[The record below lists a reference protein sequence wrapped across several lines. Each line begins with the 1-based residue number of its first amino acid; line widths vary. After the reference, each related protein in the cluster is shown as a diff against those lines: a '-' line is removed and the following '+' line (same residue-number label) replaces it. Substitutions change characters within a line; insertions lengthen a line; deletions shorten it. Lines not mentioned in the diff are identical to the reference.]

1 MRISSNRNIL
11 AACPAVCVAVCLFT
25 GATALYA
32 QGNAPSFE
40 TAVLPVLQKSCYAC
54 HNEQDASGGLNLKAL
69 GAVADNREDWETVLG
84 KLKSGEMPPAPIPKP
99 AGLADMVSYLE
110 RELARLD
117 RNTQADPG
125 RITARHL
132 NRTEYR
138 NTIRD
143 LLGVD
148 FQTVHEFPVDD
159 SGDGFDN
166 LGDVLSLSP
175 LLAEKYLSA
184 AEQISARALGLVKLP
199 ASPVTASYADDD
211 NYTEGAS
218 FTGTSGSAHRA
229 GTSFIEVTHR
239 VQFDGDYVI
248 QAGLAGQRGSDGK
261 PVTMGFWMDGK
272 LLHSEEVQTTPPNT
286 VYFGAYEKK
295 EFRVFL
301 PQGVHSFRLGF
312 MNDAIGAGMPK
323 DKALNPRFNKYP
335 QLVAFLGPE
344 KPAEAPASRKQI
356 LICDPHSG
364 AECVERIVATLA
376 HRAYRRPVKPAE
388 TAALMNLVASSQKE
402 GLSLEEGIQTAVEA
416 VLVSPD
422 FLFRIERDAEPANPA
437 RIHRVSDVELAS
449 RLSYFLWSS
458 MPDGQLLNLGETGK
472 LSGGAVL
479 DAEIKR
485 MLADPRSQALAE
497 NFAGQWLELRNLD
510 AMKPDPDKFPEW
522 DPELKEAM
530 RTETTMFFDSILR
543 ENRPVA
549 EFLNARYTFLN
560 ETLAKFY
567 GIDGVTGPDFRRVEL
582 ATSQRGGILGQASVM
597 TVSSYPSRTSV
608 VLRGKYLLENILGS
622 PPPPPPA
629 NVPPLDEE
637 AVGTTLSLRQQME
650 KHRAD
655 PTCASCHSKMDPLGF
670 ALENYDVIGKW
681 RTMDG
686 KFPVDASGTLPDG
699 VTFSGPAEMREAL
712 AKKLPQFA
720 ECLVKKMMVY
730 ALGRG
735 IEPYDRPAIAEIMSH
750 WEADGYRFQSLI
762 FEIAHSLPFQSR
774 RGDAAKEVTSQ

>member
-1 MRISSNRNIL
+1 MHITPHRIVPSV
-11 AACPAVCVAVCLFT
+11 CPAVCLF
-25 GATALYA
+25 AAAASLYA
-32 QGNAPSFE
+32 QGSANTFQ
-40 TAVLPVLQKSCYAC
+40 TAVTPVLEKSCFAC
-54 HNEQDASGGLNLKAL
+54 HNEQVASGGLNLRAL
-69 GAVADNREDWETVLG
+69 GPVAGDREDWGEVLR
-84 KLKSGEMPPAPIPKP
+84 KLKAGEMPPPRLPKP
-99 AGLADMVSYLE
+99 EGLSAMVGYLE
-110 RELARLD
+110 RELDKLD
-117 RNTQADPG
+117 HNSQADPG
-125 RITARHL
+125 RVTARHL

-148 FQTVHEFPVDD
+148 FQTAHEFPVDD

-184 AEQISARALGLVKLP
+184 AERISARALGLVKLP
-199 ASPVTASYADDD
+199 AKPVNASYADDEH
-211 NYTEGAS
+211 YTEVVS

-229 GTSFIEVTHR
+229 GTSFIEVNHR
-239 VQFDGDYVI
+239 VDYDGDYTL
-248 QAGLAGQRGSDGK
+248 QAGLAGQRGADGK
-261 PVTMGFWMDGK
+261 PVTLSFWMDGK
-272 LLHSEEVQTTPPNT
+272 LLHSEEVATTPPST
-286 VYFGAYEKK
+286 VYFAPYEKK

-301 PQGVHSFRLGF
+301 PEGVHTFRLGF
-312 MNDAIGAGMPK
+312 LNDEVGAKMPK
-323 DKALNPRFNKYP
+323 DKAFNPRANKYP
-335 QLVAFLGPE
+335 QLIGFLGPE
-344 KPAEAPASRKQI
+344 PPSEEPASRKRI
-356 LICDPHSG
+356 LICDPQSG
-364 AECVERIVATLA
+364 QSCVERILANLA
-376 HRAYRRPVKPAE
+376 HRAYRRPVRASE
-388 TAALMNLVASSQKE
+388 IAALMTLVAASRKE
-402 GLSLEEGIQTAVEA
+402 GLSLEEGIRTAVEA
-416 VLVSPD
+416 ILVSPD
-422 FLFRIERDAEPANPA
+422 FLFRIERDPEPNNPA
-437 RIHRVSDVELAS
+437 RIHNVTDGELAS

-458 MPDGQLLNLGETGK
+458 MPDDELLNLGDAGK
-472 LSGGAVL
+472 LSNTAVL
-479 DAEIKR
+479 DAQIKR

-522 DPELKEAM
+522 GPELKEAM
-530 RTETTMFFDSILR
+530 RGETSLFFESILR
-543 ENRPVA
+543 ENRPIS

-567 GIDGVTGPDFRRVEL
+567 GIEGVSGPDFRRVDL
-582 ATSQRGGILGQASVM
+582 TTGQRGGILGQASVM

-608 VLRGKYLLENILGS
+608 VLRGKYLLDNILGS

-637 AVGTTLSLRQQME
+637 AVGATLSLRQQME

-655 PTCASCHSKMDPLGF
+655 ATCASCHSKMDPLGF
-670 ALENYDVIGKW
+670 ALENYDAIGKW

-699 VTFSGPAEMREAL
+699 TTFAGPAEMREAL

-720 ECLVKKMMVY
+720 ECLVRKMMVY

-735 IEPYDRPAIAEIMSH
+735 IEPYDRPAIAQIMRN

-774 RGDAAKEVTSQ
+774 RGDAAKEDASQ

>member
-1 MRISSNRNIL
+1 VQITPSRIL
-11 AACPAVCVAVCLFT
+11 ALSLFFALAVQVH
-25 GATALYA
+25 A
-32 QGNAPSFE
+32 QGNAATFE
-40 TAVLPVLQKSCYAC
+40 TVVIPVLRSTCYSC
-54 HNEQDASGGLNLKAL
+54 HNEQVASGGLNLKAL
-69 GAVADNREDWETVLG
+69 GAVAENREDWEMVLG
-84 KLKSGEMPPAPIPKP
+84 KLKAGEMPPPPVPKP
-99 AGLADMVSYLE
+99 AGLDAMVSYLE
-110 RELARLD
+110 REFERLD

-148 FQTVHEFPVDD
+148 FQTAHEFPVDD

-175 LLAEKYLSA
+175 LLAEKYLAA
-184 AEQISARALGLVKLP
+184 AERISTRALGLVKLP
-199 ASPVTASYADDD
+199 ARPVSASYADDD

-218 FTGTSGSAHRA
+218 FTGTNGSAHRA

-239 VQFDGDYVI
+239 VEFDGDYVI
-248 QAGLAGQRGSDGK
+248 QAGLAGQRGADGK
-261 PVTMGFWMDGK
+261 PVRLGFWMDGK

-301 PQGVHSFRLGF
+301 PEGVHSFRLGF

-335 QLVAFLGPE
+335 QLIAFLGPE
-344 KPAEAPASRKQI
+344 SPAEAPSSRTQI

-364 AECVERIVATLA
+364 PECVQQILATLA
-376 HRAYRRPVKPAE
+376 HRAFRRPVKPAE
-388 TAALMNLVASSQKE
+388 VGALLNLVAATQKE

-416 VLVSPD
+416 ILVSPD
-422 FLFRIERDAEPANPA
+422 FLFRIERDPEPTNPA
-437 RIHRVSDVELAS
+437 RIHRVTDGELAS

-458 MPDGQLLNLGETGK
+458 MPDDQLLNLGDTGK
-472 LSGGAVL
+472 LSGTTAL
-479 DAEIKR
+479 DAQIKR
-485 MLADPRSQALAE
+485 MLADPRSQALSE

-522 DPELKEAM
+522 NPELKEAM
-530 RTETTMFFDSILR
+530 RTETSLFFDSILR
-543 ENRPVA
+543 ENRPIS

-567 GIDGVTGPDFRRVEL
+567 GIEGVTGPEFRRVEL
-582 ATSQRGGILGQASVM
+582 SAGQRGGILGQASVM

-629 NVPPLDEE
+629 NVPPLDE
-637 AVGTTLSLRQQME
+637 AATGATLSLRQQME
-650 KHRAD
+650 QHRAD

-670 ALENYDVIGKW
+670 ALEHYDAIGKW

-686 KFPVDASGTLPDG
+686 KFPVDPSGILPDG
-699 VTFSGPAEMREAL
+699 TTFAGPAEMREAL
-712 AKKLPQFA
+712 AGKLPQFA
-720 ECLVKKMMVY
+720 ECLVRKMMVY

>member
-1 MRISSNRNIL
+1 LRITPSSNIL
-11 AACPAVCVAVCLFT
+11 LVCLL
-25 GATALYA
+25 AVAAPLHA
-32 QGNAPSFE
+32 QGNAATFE
-40 TAVLPVLQKSCYAC
+40 TAVQPVLQKTCYAC
-54 HNEQDASGGLNLKAL
+54 HSEQLASGGLNLKAL
-69 GAVADNREDWETVLG
+69 GAVADNREDWEVVLA
-84 KLKSGEMPPAPIPKP
+84 KLKAGEMPPPPVPKP
-99 AGLADMVSYLE
+99 AGLDAMVAYLD
-110 RELARLD
+110 REFARLD

-138 NTIRD
+138 NTVRD

-148 FQTVHEFPVDD
+148 FQTAHEFPVDD

-175 LLAEKYLSA
+175 LLAEKYLAA
-184 AEQISARALGLVKLP
+184 AERISARALGLVKLP
-199 ASPVTASYADDD
+199 AKPVTASYADDD

-229 GTSFIEVTHR
+229 GNSFIEVNHR
-239 VQFDGDYVI
+239 VEFDGDYVI
-248 QAGLAGQRGSDGK
+248 QAGLAGQRGTDGK

-301 PQGVHSFRLGF
+301 PEGVHSFRLGF
-312 MNDAIGAGMPK
+312 MNDAVGAGMPK

-344 KPAEAPASRKQI
+344 PPAEPPVSRQKV
-356 LICDPHSG
+356 LICDPQSG
-364 AECVERIVATLA
+364 PACVQRIVADLA
-376 HRAYRRPVKPAE
+376 HRAFRRPVKPAE
-388 TAALMNLVASSQKE
+388 TAALMNLVAATQKE

-416 VLVSPD
+416 ILVSPD
-422 FLFRIERDAEPANPA
+422 FLFRIERDPEPANAA
-437 RIHRVSDVELAS
+437 RIHRVSDGELAS

-458 MPDGQLLNLGETGK
+458 MPDDELLNLGDTGK
-472 LSGGAVL
+472 LSGAVAL
-479 DAEIKR
+479 DAQIKR
-485 MLADPRSQALAE
+485 MLADPRSQALSE

-510 AMKPDPDKFPEW
+510 AMKPDPDKFPQW
-522 DPELKEAM
+522 NSELKEAM
-530 RTETTMFFDSILR
+530 RTETSLFFDSILR
-543 ENRPVA
+543 ENRPIS

-560 ETLAKFY
+560 EALAKFY
-567 GIDGVTGPDFRRVEL
+567 GIEGVSGPDFRRVEL
-582 ATSQRGGILGQASVM
+582 TTDQRGGILGQASVM

-629 NVPPLDEE
+629 NVPPLDE
-637 AVGTTLSLRQQME
+637 AATGATLSLRQQME
-650 KHRAD
+650 QHRAD

-686 KFPVDASGTLPDG
+686 KFPVDPSGTLPDG
-699 VTFSGPAEMREAL
+699 TTFAGPAEMRAAL
-712 AKKLPQFA
+712 SRKLPQFA

-774 RGDAAKEVTSQ
+774 RGDPAKEVTSQ